1 MEDNILQEF
10 RWRGLAEQISD
21 PELERVLDQ
30 EKVTAYAGFD
40 PSSPSLQIGNLVGIL
55 ALMRFQQAGH
65 RPIALVG
72 GATGMIGDPSGKD
85 AERNLLTTDQVQDNI
100 TKVRGQLE
108 HFLDTSDP
116 ANGAIIVDN
125 ADWLDKFKLIEFL
138 RDVGKNFRV
147 GYMLGK
153 ESVRRRIGDES
164 SGMSYTEFTY
174 LLLQSYDFFHLF
186 RKHGCTVQLGGSD
199 QWGNI
204 TGGID
209 LTRRLCAGT
218 VYGLTWP
225 LVTMA
230 SGAKFGK
237 SEAGAIWLDAE
248 QTSPYDFYQ
257 FWIRAD
263 DRDVIN
269 YLKYFTML
277 SRDEIEGLAAQT
289 ANQPERRETQRALA
303 NELTR
308 LVHGQEALD
317 QVAQASE
324 NLFGGA
330 LSGLSDEQL
339 LAAFEAA
346 PRTKMAR
353 SELEGGVEFIDALI
367 KAGLAKSRGAARRLI
382 SQGGAYINNQ
392 GEKSIDRQLGVADLA
407 SEHFLVLRLGKKNYH
422 LLHFE

>member
-1 MEDNILQEF
+1 M
-10 RWRGLAEQISD
+10 
-21 PELERVLDQ
+21 
-30 EKVTAYAGFD
+30 
-40 PSSPSLQIGNLVGIL
+40 
-55 ALMRFQQAGH
+55 
-65 RPIALVG
+65 
-72 GATGMIGDPSGKD
+72 
-85 AERNLLTTDQVQDNI
+85 
-100 TKVRGQLE
+100 
-108 HFLDTSDP
+108 
-116 ANGAIIVDN
+116 
-125 ADWLDKFKLIEFL
+125 
-138 RDVGKNFRV
+138 
-147 GYMLGK
+147 
-153 ESVRRRIGDES
+153 
-164 SGMSYTEFTY
+164 
-174 LLLQSYDFFHLF
+174 
-186 RKHGCTVQLGGSD
+186 
-199 QWGNI
+199 
-204 TGGID
+204 
-209 LTRRLCAGT
+209 
-218 VYGLTWP
+218 
-225 LVTMA
+225 
-230 SGAKFGK
+230 
-237 SEAGAIWLDAE
+237 DAE